1 MHQDAL
7 EELYRAHY
15 RPALLYV
22 LSLCGDMARAEDV
35 VSQAFEI
42 ALMAPDGEVRE
53 FRSWLLTVCRNLWLD
68 EVRRERRRHPLP
80 PEELPLAMP
89 EDALASVL
97 AEERSAALYRALG
110 RLPPKQRELIAL
122 FYFAGLPLTRIAA
135 LTGTTHAAAK
145 TALCRARARL
155 RHIMEEDGY
164 GI

>member
-1 MHQDAL
+1 M
-7 EELYRAHY
+7 
-15 RPALLYV
+15 
-22 LSLCGDMARAEDV
+22 
-35 VSQAFEI
+35 
-42 ALMAPDGEVRE
+42 
-53 FRSWLLTVCRNLWLD
+53 
-68 EVRRERRRHPLP
+68 
-80 PEELPLAMP
+80 
-89 EDALASVL
+89 L